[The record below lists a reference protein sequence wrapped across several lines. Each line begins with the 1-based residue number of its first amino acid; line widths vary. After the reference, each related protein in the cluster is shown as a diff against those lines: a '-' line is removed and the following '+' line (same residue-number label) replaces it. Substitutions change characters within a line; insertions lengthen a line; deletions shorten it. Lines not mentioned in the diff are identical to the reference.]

1 MAIPHGPL
9 LIVED
14 VPHILELL
22 EVTLRFKGYPVVT
35 ASNGEEALAAIEKA
49 LPAMVITDI
58 LMPKLDGFA
67 LAHRLRADPKTS
79 QIPIIFLSATYVTP
93 EDKRFALS
101 LGAVRFLEKPVD
113 TEEFL
118 LTIAEV
124 LTADLSTLPRPLED
138 HEFYRGYRERLENKL
153 QHKLAQISRTE
164 KLLRTLPEAQ
174 RSAYQALLDVAIRH
188 RDEIQSELQELE
200 RILGQNQR

>member
-1 MAIPHGPL
+1 MTIPHGPL

-35 ASNGEEALAAIEKA
+35 ASNGEEALAAIEKE

-67 LAHRLRADPKTS
+67 LAHKLRADPKTS

-174 RSAYQALLDVAIRH
+174 RSAYQALLNEAIRH

-200 RILGQNQR
+200 RILSQNQG

>member
-1 MAIPHGPL
+1 MTIPSGPL

-35 ASNGEEALAAIEKA
+35 ASNGEEALAAIAKQ

-67 LAHRLRADPKTS
+67 LAHKLRADPKTS

-138 HEFYRGYRERLENKL
+138 NEFYRGYRERLENKL

-174 RSAYQALLDVAIRH
+174 RSAYQALLDEAIRH

-200 RILGQNQR
+200 RILSQNQG

>member
-1 MAIPHGPL
+1 MTIPRGPL

-35 ASNGEEALAAIEKA
+35 ATNGEEALAAIEKE

-67 LAHRLRADPKTS
+67 LAHKLRSNPKTS
-79 QIPIIFLSATYVTP
+79 QIPIVFLSATYVTP

-124 LTADLSTLPRPLED
+124 LTADLSTLPLPMD
-138 HEFYRGYRERLENKL
+138 DQEFYLGYRERLENKL
-153 QHKLAQISRTE
+153 CHKLAQISRTE
-164 KLLRTLPEAQ
+164 KLLRTLPENQ
-174 RSAYQALLDVAIRH
+174 RPAYQALLDEAIRH
-188 RDEIQSELQELE
+188 RDEIQNELRELE
-200 RILGQNQR
+200 RILSQN

>member
-1 MAIPHGPL
+1 MTIPRGPL

-35 ASNGEEALAAIEKA
+35 ASNGEEALAAIRKET
-49 LPAMVITDI
+49 PAMVITDI

-67 LAHRLRADPKTS
+67 LAHKLRADPKTS

-118 LTIAEV
+118 LTVAEV
-124 LTADLSTLPRPLED
+124 LTADLSTLPRPLDEQ
-138 HEFYRGYRERLENKL
+138 EFYRGYRERLENKL
-153 QHKLAQISRTE
+153 RHKLAQIGRTE

-174 RSAYQALLDVAIRH
+174 RPAYQALLDEAIRH
-188 RDEIQSELQELE
+188 RDEIQNELKELE
-200 RILGQNQR
+200 RILSQNQG